1 MLPIT
6 VSFGQ
11 ERLLLS
17 DALNNEGKSLSTV
30 AKKFTPGTRN
40 IEATSMMSLRQ
51 SILIL
56 VVNIHNVPHVM
67 NESEMMDLSFCNA
80 GIGSELEGE
89 YDRFV
94 LEGRP
99 VD

>member
-17 DALNNEGKSLSTV
+17 DALNNEGKSLSTE

-40 IEATSMMSLRQ
+40 IEATSEFKTKYSDLD
-51 SILIL
+51 
-56 VVNIHNVPHVM
+56 
-67 NESEMMDLSFCNA
+67 SE
-80 GIGSELEGE
+80 
-89 YDRFV
+89 Y
-94 LEGRP
+94 P
-99 VD
+99 